1 VGCVT
6 LPLFVLM
13 LVLMLVLVLVIVLVI
28 ALVIVIAPTIDFPD
42 TLESSPLSLDRS
54 VGSGGSV

>member
-1 VGCVT
+1 MGCVT

-13 LVLMLVLVLVIVLVI
+13 LVLMLVLVLVI
-28 ALVIVIAPTIDFPD
+28 ALVIVIAPTIDVPD

-54 VGSGGSV
+54 VRSDGSV